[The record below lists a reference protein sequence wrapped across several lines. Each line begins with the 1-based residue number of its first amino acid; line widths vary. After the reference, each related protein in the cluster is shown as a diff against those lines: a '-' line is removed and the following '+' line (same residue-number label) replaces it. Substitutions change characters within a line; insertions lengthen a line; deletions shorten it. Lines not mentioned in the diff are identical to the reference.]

1 MYCKWL
7 IFHPIWFH
15 PFTVP
20 MCFFIQHSFRRNNDS
35 VLTQALLFPSH
46 MQSWGVLSAVQYLL
60 TSHVIDNK
68 EPDTSGR
75 NWNGSTFHLAG
86 GSFCQKKKKK
96 ACRSDA
102 QDCYWWGFSFSLNK
116 KTQTGPPY
124 LLEGDCS
131 CSETPLPVWNSF
143 FINSMYTVTKVKEN
157 TDPNKVINLWMNK

>member
-96 ACRSDA
+96 HADQMLRTATGEDFLFLSTRRLKQDLLICWKVIAAVQKPPCLFEIHSLSTACIL
-102 QDCYWWGFSFSLNK
+102 WPKWK
-116 KTQTGPPY
+116 KTRI
-124 LLEGDCS
+124 LIKL
-131 CSETPLPVWNSF
+131 
-143 FINSMYTVTKVKEN
+143 
-157 TDPNKVINLWMNK
+157 